1 MSCAELASMWWI
13 KQLLTWDMGK
23 LTQVGNGHLQTVS
36 LVFIQHISFPLTM
49 LPHLFYNPY
58 RTI

>member
-1 MSCAELASMWWI
+1 MSCAELASMCWI
-13 KQLLTWDMGK
+13 RQLPTWDVGK
-23 LTQVGNGHLQTVS
+23 LTQVGDRHLQTVS
-36 LVFIQHISFPLTM
+36 LVFILHISFPLNI